1 MADIDF
7 SPLAEDTLSTFSE
20 IADNATDKL
29 RTENSLGTDSFAS
42 GNTLTGNQAFQN
54 LASIQNSNHE
64 QLINL
69 RKEPAI
75 ARLVIEDDN
84 DNQRVIYI
92 ARNANLPLP
101 SGKSFASYPAIQ
113 SI

>member
-42 GNTLTGNQAFQN
+42 GNTLTGNQAFAN
-54 LASIQNSNHE
+54 KSLIESACSIFIFQGSRF
-64 QLINL
+64 QIIL
-69 RKEPAI
+69 KY
-75 ARLVIEDDN
+75 V
-84 DNQRVIYI
+84 
-92 ARNANLPLP
+92 
-101 SGKSFASYPAIQ
+101 
-113 SI
+113 

>member
-7 SPLAEDTLSTFSE
+7 YPLAEDTLSTFSE
-20 IADNATDKL
+20 IADNAISKL
-29 RTENSLGTDSFAS
+29 SSESRMGTDNFAS
-42 GNTLTGNQAFQN
+42 GNTLTGNRAFQN

-64 QLINL
+64 QLVSL
-69 RKEPAI
+69 SKEPAI

-92 ARNANLPLP
+92 ARNA
-101 SGKSFASYPAIQ
+101 STAAFR
-113 SI
+113 